1 MKKIIAIVCAL
12 LSVAVTAFGAVDE
25 AGVSTENN
33 VYVSGKLNDGVS
45 RDCVTL
51 CIKDADGKALYVNEV
66 ETNAEGSYEAKFKY
80 KG

>member
-33 VYVSGKLNDGVS
+33 VYVS
-45 RDCVTL
+45 
-51 CIKDADGKALYVNEV
+51 
-66 ETNAEGSYEAKFKY
+66 
-80 KG
+80 